1 MKFIALEITTAH
13 AFITIIIASLLFTI
27 IIASLL
33 LLVNQR
39 EYFRGNPRESPRD
52 PPNPHPISHV
62 LNGGGSPGEALRGA

>member
-13 AFITIIIASLLFTI
+13 AFITI

-62 LNGGGSPGEALRGA
+62 LNGGGSPGEAPRGA